1 VNINCVASSKR
12 DGDGRVT
19 LNLRGWEKPVAV
31 SRAYSHLFKQM

>member
-1 VNINCVASSKR
+1 VQSSKR

-19 LNLRGWEKPVAV
+19 LNLRGWEKPVVV